1 MSLCINPKCQ
11 NPQNPENTIFCQSC
25 GSELLLQGRYR
36 VKREL
41 GGGGFGKTYELIN
54 RTAENKVLKIL
65 INHHPKAIEL
75 FQREAEVLKILS
87 HSGIPK
93 VEADGYFVYFPKS
106 QEQLHCLV
114 MEKIEGL
121 DLYEYIKQR
130 DNRPID
136 EQLAIEWLKELT
148 VILQQVHNQ
157 NFFHRDIK
165 PPNIMLRSNGGLAL
179 IDFGTVRQV
188 TGTYVAK
195 QAIGEVTG
203 VISKGYTPPEQI
215 NGQAMQQSDFFA
227 LGRTFVYL
235 LTAQD
240 PNQFYDPQT
249 DELKWRDAVPK
260 VSPQFGDFLDRMM
273 ARLPSQRPAN
283 TVEVLQQ
290 LTSIGGDTNLSSA
303 AYKISETPSS
313 TASTLLPNQA
323 QLTESQNTSLQN
335 TNLQNINSQNTSS
348 QNTLV
353 SANSDNRFLYKWV
366 LGSFLGIGVGLFG
379 RSLFSSAIS
388 TIWGSNIGFRYAV
401 LSAVITWI
409 PVESVQWL
417 VLSQRL
423 GWRVSFLLEIGFG
436 LLCGLIVGTFIG
448 TILFG
453 LIGQMVFALL
463 GAIAGSAIS
472 KWLIL
477 RQQALHQQ
485 IKNSFWWL
493 IANVVIIPFSLV
505 ISGIFGVITN
515 VALRILNSSFDLDLS
530 SGLIFNLSFAMAM
543 AIGITFYSIIAGTV
557 LNFNSCHCNF
567 RFKQYLEYLV
577 VLFKGYN
584 KS

>member
-11 NPQNPENTIFCQSC
+11 NPQNPDNTIFCQSC

-54 RTAENKVLKIL
+54 RTGEAKVLKIL

-75 FQREAEVLKILS
+75 FQREAEVLKILN

-130 DNRPID
+130 DHRPID

-260 VSPQFGDFLDRMM
+260 VSPQFGDFFDRMM

-290 LTSIGGDTNLSSA
+290 LTSIGGDTNLSSV

-323 QLTESQNTSLQN
+323 QLTKSQN
-335 TNLQNINSQNTSS
+335 TNLQNTSSQNTNS

-448 TILFG
+448 IILFG

-477 RQQALHQQ
+477 HQQ
-485 IKNSFWWL
+485 VKNSFWWL

-543 AIGITFYSIIAGTV
+543 AIGITFYSIIAGIV
-557 LNFNSCHCNF
+557 LKWLSRNSSSKVIGN
-567 RFKQYLEYLV
+567 
-577 VLFKGYN
+577 G
-584 KS
+584 

>member
-1 MSLCINPKCQ
+1 MILCINPKCQ
-11 NPQNPENTIFCQSC
+11 NPQNPDNTIFCQSC

-36 VKREL
+36 VHREL

-54 RTAENKVLKIL
+54 RTGEAKVLKIL

-75 FQREAEVLKILS
+75 FQREAEVLKILN

-130 DNRPID
+130 DNRPI
-136 EQLAIEWLKELT
+136 EQQLAVEWLKELT
-148 VILQQVHNQ
+148 VILQQVHSQ
-157 NFFHRDIK
+157 KFFHRDIK

-235 LTAQD
+235 LTAKD

-249 DELKWRDAVPK
+249 DELKWRDAVPG
-260 VSPQFGDFLDRMM
+260 VSPKFADFLDRMM
-273 ARLPSQRPAN
+273 TRLPSQRPAN
-283 TVEVLQQ
+283 TIEILQE
-290 LTSIGGDTNLSSA
+290 LTLIGGDTNLSSV

-313 TASTLLPNQA
+313 TASKILPSQA
-323 QLTESQNTSLQN
+323 QLTKSQNTKSQN
-335 TNLQNINSQNTSS
+335 TNLQNINS

-366 LGSFLGIGVGLFG
+366 LGSFLGIGAGLFG
-379 RSLFSSAIS
+379 RSLFSSAIFMV
-388 TIWGSNIGFRYAV
+388 WGSNIGFRYAI
-401 LSAVITWI
+401 LSAVITWL

-436 LLCGLIVGTFIG
+436 LLCGLLVGTFIG

-453 LIGQMVFALL
+453 LMGQMVFALL

-477 RQQALHQQ
+477 HQQ
-485 IKNSFWWL
+485 VKNSFWWL
-493 IANVVIIPFSLV
+493 IANIVFIPFSLI
-505 ISGIFGVITN
+505 ISGIFGLIAN
-515 VALRILNSSFDLDLS
+515 VVLKILNSSFDLDLS
-530 SGLIFNLSFAMAM
+530 SALRFNLSFATAM
-543 AIGITFYSIIAGTV
+543 AIGITFYSIIAGIV
-557 LNFNSCHCNF
+557 LKWLSRNSASKVIGN
-567 RFKQYLEYLV
+567 
-577 VLFKGYN
+577 G
-584 KS
+584 

>member
-1 MSLCINPKCQ
+1 M
-11 NPQNPENTIFCQSC
+11 
-25 GSELLLQGRYR
+25 
-36 VKREL
+36 
-41 GGGGFGKTYELIN
+41 
-54 RTAENKVLKIL
+54 
-65 INHHPKAIEL
+65 
-75 FQREAEVLKILS
+75 
-87 HSGIPK
+87 
-93 VEADGYFVYFPKS
+93 
-106 QEQLHCLV
+106 
-114 MEKIEGL
+114 
-121 DLYEYIKQR
+121 
-130 DNRPID
+130 
-136 EQLAIEWLKELT
+136 
-148 VILQQVHNQ
+148 
-157 NFFHRDIK
+157 
-165 PPNIMLRSNGGLAL
+165 
-179 IDFGTVRQV
+179 
-188 TGTYVAK
+188 
-195 QAIGEVTG
+195 
-203 VISKGYTPPEQI
+203 
-215 NGQAMQQSDFFA
+215 
-227 LGRTFVYL
+227 
-235 LTAQD
+235 
-240 PNQFYDPQT
+240 
-249 DELKWRDAVPK
+249 KWRDAVPK

-290 LTSIGGDTNLSSA
+290 LTSLRGDTNLSSV
-303 AYKISETPSS
+303 AYNISETPSS

-323 QLTESQNTSLQN
+323 QLTESQNTSSQN
-335 TNLQNINSQNTSS
+335 TNLQNQNTNSQNS
-348 QNTLV
+348 LV

-436 LLCGLIVGTFIG
+436 LLCGLLVGTFIG

-477 RQQALHQQ
+477 RQQ

-493 IANVVIIPFSLV
+493 ITNVVGIPFSLI
-505 ISGIFGVITN
+505 ISGIFGLITN
-515 VALRILNSSFDLDLS
+515 VVLRILNSSFDLDLS

-543 AIGITFYSIIAGTV
+543 AIGITFYSIITGIV
-557 LNFNSCHCNF
+557 LKWLSRNSASKVISN
-567 RFKQYLEYLV
+567 
-577 VLFKGYN
+577 G
-584 KS
+584 